1 MRHKIRG
8 RFWQVRKVPFL
19 GKKLGDCDAPQTKN
33 KQIRIL
39 SSLEGQERL
48 RVLLHESLHAGLWDL
63 DEEVIE
69 ELSSDI
75 ARLIWKEIK
84 L

>member
-1 MRHKIRG
+1 M
-8 RFWQVRKVPFL
+8 RKVPFL

-39 SSLEGQERL
+39 SSLEGQEKL
-48 RVLLHESLHAGLWDL
+48 RVLLHEFLHAALWDL

-69 ELSSDI
+69 EISSDA